1 MANRL
6 GREDWLLEALR
17 VLAESGVEA
26 VRVEPLAKRLGV
38 TKGSFYWHFADR
50 AALLAATLD
59 DWERRATL
67 AIISEVEASGGDPG
81 DRLLKLFR
89 LGLAADGR
97 LDRRVRAWAQDDDA
111 AAAVLRRV
119 DRRRV
124 AYLRQLFVGLGFS
137 RPAAQARAQLIYSTL
152 VGNFEL
158 GVRLA
163 PREQQQTARLY
174 QELLT
179 RP

>member
-1 MANRL
+1 MTYRILANC
-6 GREDWLLEALR
+6 
-17 VLAESGVEA
+17 V
-26 VRVEPLAKRLGV
+26 
-38 TKGSFYWHFADR
+38 
-50 AALLAATLD
+50 
-59 DWERRATL
+59 
-67 AIISEVEASGGDPG
+67 
-81 DRLLKLFR
+81 
-89 LGLAADGR
+89 
-97 LDRRVRAWAQDDDA
+97 
-111 AAAVLRRV
+111 
-119 DRRRV
+119 
-124 AYLRQLFVGLGFS
+124 VGLGFS

>member
-38 TKGSFYWHFADR
+38 TQGSFYWAFGAR
-50 AALLAATLD
+50 A
-59 DWERRATL
+59 
-67 AIISEVEASGGDPG
+67 G
-81 DRLLKLFR
+81 
-89 LGLAADGR
+89 
-97 LDRRVRAWAQDDDA
+97 AQADDA
-111 AAAVLRRV
+111 APAVLRRV

-163 PREQQQTARLY
+163 PREQQQTARPDQALR
-174 QELLT
+174 T
-179 RP
+179 RPRRPPAG